1 MKKLVSLLMVFL
13 LVLSVSGIAL
23 AQETVKIG
31 ANLEITGGVAAYGQ
45 MIWEGVNV
53 AKEVVGDEV
62 IGKKVELD

>member
-1 MKKLVSLLMVFL
+1 M
-13 LVLSVSGIAL
+13 L

-45 MIWEGVNV
+45 MIWEGVNI

-62 IGKKVELD
+62 LGKKWSWF